1 MDKAERNKM
10 VLDNMGLVGM
20 VVKRYTKAVDR
31 CSHIDLEDLVN
42 VGAIGLIKAC
52 DRFDAGRGVKF
63 STFAVPYIWGTINQF
78 MRDNADTIYF
88 TRQVK
93 LDYYK
98 IVEFDLI
105 NEKPEEISKQLDMP
119 ICRVKEALEY
129 YKNQN
134 IKSLDEVI
142 LDNNGRNPVTV
153 ADTIGT
159 EIDMDSNIEVERFLN
174 SLDEKTRKV
183 VNLRLQDLTQR
194 EIAQIVGLSQ
204 VEISRTLGRAKKK
217 FENSNEGEM
226 IV

>member
-20 VVKRYTKAVDR
+20 VVKQYIKKVNQY
-31 CSHIDLEDLVN
+31 SHIDIDDLVSI
-42 VGAIGLIKAC
+42 GTIGLIQAC
-52 DRFDAGRGVKF
+52 DRFDPERGVQF
-63 STFAVPYIWGTINQF
+63 STFAVPYIWGTVNKF
-78 MRDNADTIYF
+78 LRNNVDMLHF

-93 LDYYK
+93 ADYYK
-98 IVEFDLI
+98 IIEFDLI

-204 VEISRTLGRAKKK
+204 AEISRTLGRAKKK